1 MGFLSSTLQLIDF
14 LAWPVLALGYPI
26 CASIRAIETG
36 SKYHM
41 RNLVTYWTI
50 FSFISLFEHV
60 FEKLIEWVPL
70 WPYIKLIAICWL
82 VIPEFNGAC
91 YSYQHLVH
99 PCLPLK
105 LHDVIAQF
113 YVSCYV
119 YQCFAYLC
127 SFVNLQ
133 TFTDWFNK
141 PMEDPD
147 LKNETFLERYL
158 EENGSDAL
166 VKLISNKTACEGSS
180 PVWEEIKVMEHMA
193 KHEVAEPKQVES
205 VKENQ
210 IHIEKKTIGMQ
221 VEEMVVPADAEEIKL
236 PEITSVKQVQT
247 EWTCAVCQVTTTSE
261 HNLKSHLSGRKH
273 KVKCEELKTCKKT
286 AKSEGD
292 PPVSTKKSNELKH
305 EQVKHAAAPQS
316 EHSTNEAADPKQ
328 VKSVKENLV
337 QVGKKTAGVPI
348 KETTLPADN
357 YTKEIKLRET
367 NSLKNVQK
375 ERTCVVCQVT
385 TKSEH
390 DLKCHLLGR
399 KHREK
404 CEELKT
410 CKKKAKTERNPPST
424 SNKPDQLKKEQVK
437 HARSAQITR
446 STNEKPKEKVQLG
459 ATGQYEKQK
468 QVKNAVGVT
477 HSSKLWCR
485 FCNVRCPGEID
496 MAAHL
501 KGRKH
506 LEKLQETMV

>member
-166 VKLISNKTACEGSS
+166 VKLISNKVFACNG
-180 PVWEEIKVMEHMA
+180 
-193 KHEVAEPKQVES
+193 
-205 VKENQ
+205 
-210 IHIEKKTIGMQ
+210 
-221 VEEMVVPADAEEIKL
+221 
-236 PEITSVKQVQT
+236 
-247 EWTCAVCQVTTTSE
+247 
-261 HNLKSHLSGRKH
+261 
-273 KVKCEELKTCKKT
+273 
-286 AKSEGD
+286 
-292 PPVSTKKSNELKH
+292 
-305 EQVKHAAAPQS
+305 
-316 EHSTNEAADPKQ
+316 STNVYFGRARGYFFLNFTGGAF
-328 VKSVKENLV
+328 VLV
-337 QVGKKTAGVPI
+337 VEQ
-348 KETTLPADN
+348 D
-357 YTKEIKLRET
+357 
-367 NSLKNVQK
+367 
-375 ERTCVVCQVT
+375 
-385 TKSEH
+385 
-390 DLKCHLLGR
+390 
-399 KHREK
+399 
-404 CEELKT
+404 
-410 CKKKAKTERNPPST
+410 
-424 SNKPDQLKKEQVK
+424 KEQ
-437 HARSAQITR
+437 AGT
-446 STNEKPKEKVQLG
+446 T
-459 ATGQYEKQK
+459 
-468 QVKNAVGVT
+468 QV
-477 HSSKLWCR
+477 L
-485 FCNVRCPGEID
+485 
-496 MAAHL
+496 
-501 KGRKH
+501 
-506 LEKLQETMV
+506 

>member
-1 MGFLSSTLQLIDF
+1 MDFLSFTLQLIDF
-14 LAWPVLALGYPI
+14 LAWPVVALGYPI
-26 CASIRAIETG
+26 CASIRAIETC

-41 RNLVTYWTI
+41 RKLVTYWTI

-60 FEKLIEWVPL
+60 FEKLIEWIPL

-91 YSYQHLVH
+91 YFYQNLVH

-105 LHDVIAQF
+105 PHDVIAQF
-113 YVSCYV
+113 YGCCYV
-119 YQCFAYLC
+119 CQRFAYLC

-141 PMEDPD
+141 PMEDPS
-147 LKNETFLERYL
+147 LQNETFWDVAEMYL
-158 EENGSDAL
+158 EENGSDPL
-166 VKLISNKTACEGSS
+166 VKLIASK
-180 PVWEEIKVMEHMA
+180 
-193 KHEVAEPKQVES
+193 VES

-210 IHIEKKTIGMQ
+210 IQIEKKTVGMR
-221 VEEMVVPADAEEIKL
+221 VEEMIVPADVEEIKL

-261 HNLKSHLSGRKH
+261 HNLKSHLNGGKH
-273 KVKCEELKTCKKT
+273 KAKCEELKTCKQV
-286 AKSEGD
+286 AKSEGIS
-292 PPVSTKKSNELKH
+292 PVTTKSSQLNQA
-305 EQVKHAAAPQS
+305 QVKHAAAAQS
-316 EHSTNEAADPKQ
+316 EHSTNEAAEPKQ
-328 VKSVKENLV
+328 VKSVKEKLV
-337 QVGKKTAGVPI
+337 QI
-348 KETTLPADN
+348 KETAFPADN
-357 YTKEIKLRET
+357 TKEIKLRET

-375 ERTCVVCQVT
+375 EWTCAVCQVT
-385 TKSEH
+385 TTSEH

-404 CEELKT
+404 CEELKA
-410 CKKKAKTERNPPST
+410 CKKKAKTERNPP
-424 SNKPDQLKKEQVK
+424 DQLKKEQVK
-437 HARSAQITR
+437 HAHSAQITR
-446 STNEKPKEKVQLG
+446 SANEKPKEKVQLG
-459 ATGQYEKQK
+459 ATRQHEKQK

-477 HSSKLWCR
+477 NNSKLWCR

-506 LEKLQETMV
+506 LAKLQETMV